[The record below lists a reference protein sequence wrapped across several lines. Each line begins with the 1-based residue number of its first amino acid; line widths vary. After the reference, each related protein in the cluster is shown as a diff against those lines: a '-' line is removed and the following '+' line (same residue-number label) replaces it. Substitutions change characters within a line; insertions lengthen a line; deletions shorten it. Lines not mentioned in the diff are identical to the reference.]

1 MNSSSSDYLSVKKRK
16 LFMHNNPN
24 KSCSAYIENKQFKN
38 IQTCTPKNIEY
49 NQRFSIVLPNG
60 PLAYGIPNEYF
71 NYNSQY
77 DYRKYE
83 IPNEFFNDNIQYEYR
98 NYEKE
103 WEDFYRYHG
112 YTFSYSQQPLYAS
125 DPYLSDHNYQQILA
139 SPIIVSVK
147 KLTVDFIAGK
157 YEKLT
162 KILTMEK
169 VMKITKD
176 IKKMN
181 FKFSNQLTQQFV
193 KAYMENFNI
202 IVDFLNLNKTFENTK
217 RHLEE
222 LEKVTSILKDKQALI
237 EYLKIMNPPRLLDV
251 SIDAPLLEIKEEYAE
266 YHRLHG
272 IPEHLNYD
280 LAKLSRIL
288 NCI

>member
-1 MNSSSSDYLSVKKRK
+1 MNSSSGDYLSVKKRK
-16 LFMHNNPN
+16 LFMHNVPN
-24 KSCSAYIENKQFKN
+24 KSSSAYIENKQFKN
-38 IQTCTPKNIEY
+38 IQTCTPKGSES

-71 NYNSQY
+71 NYNT
-77 DYRKYE
+77 
-83 IPNEFFNDNIQYEYR
+83 QYEYR
-98 NYEKE
+98 KYEKE

-112 YTFSYSQQPLYAS
+112 YTFSYSQQPWYTS
-125 DPYLSDHNYQQILA
+125 DPYLSDHKYQQILA

-162 KILTMEK
+162 KILTTEK

-176 IKKMN
+176 IKKMYS
-181 FKFSNQLTQQFV
+181 KFSNQLTQQFV

-266 YHRLHG
+266 YHHRYG

-280 LAKLSRIL
+280 LAKLNHIKQHLAIKSKL
-288 NCI
+288 P